1 MTPSTLTVLRIP
13 WIGNQH
19 WRLRGAVAGCDGQG
33 LIAGT
38 RRDTRDLERSNLRE
52 AAVDEE
58 FGSIDEAAVVG
69 REENDGFCHLIRIAQ
84 PSQRNVG
91 DHARFE
97 LPRLFLGRS
106 QAVQSWR
113 CDRSRADRIV
123 SVRCRA

>member
-58 FGSIDEAAVVG
+58 FGSVDEATVV
-69 REENDGFCHLIRIAQ
+69 RSEENDVFCHLIWSAQ
-84 PSQRNVG
+84 PSERNIG
-91 DHARFE
+91 DHARLE
-97 LPRLFLGRS
+97 LAGLFLGRG
-106 QAVQSWR
+106 QAV
-113 CDRSRADRIV
+113 
-123 SVRCRA
+123 